1 VAGEGWIV
9 VTGGSRGIGAATARA
24 CARAG
29 FDVCLSYLSDADAAR
44 IVADDITALGRNV
57 LTVKANM
64 GERAD
69 IEALFEQVTAD
80 GRSLVGLV
88 NNAGIIGARAT
99 VAEVEADVLHT
110 VMNVN
115 VVGVMLCAQAALKRM
130 SKRNGGDG
138 GAIVNVSSAAATL
151 GAAGEY
157 VHYAASKAAVDTFTL
172 GLAQEAAADA
182 IRVNAVSPGFVDTEI
197 HARAGAPGRL
207 AKVAPTVPMQ
217 RVGTADEVA
226 AAIVWLLSDEASYVT
241 GANLR
246 IAGGR

>member
-1 VAGEGWIV
+1 MAGEGWIV

-29 FDVCLSYLSDADAAR
+29 FDVCFSYLSDADAAR

>member
-1 VAGEGWIV
+1 M

-29 FDVCLSYLSDADAAR
+29 FDVCLSYMSEAHSAR
-44 IVADDITALGRNV
+44 AVADHITALGRDV

-64 GERAD
+64 GERGD
-69 IEALFEQVTAD
+69 IETLFKQATAD
-80 GRSLVGLV
+80 GRKLVGLV

-99 VAEVEADVLHT
+99 VAEVDAGVLQE

-115 VVGVMLCAQAALKRM
+115 VVGVMLCAQAALKHM
-130 SKRNGGDG
+130 SKRAGGFG

-151 GAAGEY
+151 GSAGEY

-172 GLAQEAAADA
+172 GMAQEVAADGV
-182 IRVNAVSPGFVDTEI
+182 RVNAVSPGVIETEI
-197 HARAGAPGRL
+197 HARAGAPDRL
-207 AKVAPTVPMQ
+207 AKVGPTLPMQ
-217 RVGTADEVA
+217 RVGTADEIA
-226 AAIVWLLSDEASYVT
+226 AAIVWLLGEEASYVT

>member
-1 VAGEGWIV
+1 MAGEGWIV